1 MKLKFH
7 YFIYFLSFLTT
18 NQYLIVDEINSLDV
32 SNSKEV
38 CEKFSKKI
46 YDYYSNGNGYKIKD
60 NEIQNVSSKYF
71 DDLFRIINFHSSSG
85 KYNKHLAKHY
95 FFIYFGI
102 FIILIWIAYNIFLN
116 FKIYP
121 HLEVEKDYLKYILL
135 IFINILYLTI
145 FILSLIGAVH
155 SGKIK
160 NNLDEIKCN
169 FYLFNEQYKKGN
181 YDDSYYKDNY
191 WSGAENIINKLNY
204 IKEIYYNIYSITKTV
219 DFKLFENFNNTI
231 DEFLNNVDSSLFE
244 YNFTIE
250 DYKNENDTNISI
262 ITLFPEYSYEWE
274 NYLNSLYIT
283 LNDIINLDIE
293 KMIENIFDYYLN
305 INNTINYTYYI
316 LNENSKIIDRLY
328 ISTFEPWLKFQDEK
342 YDKNIMV
349 FILFIFICIF
359 CFLIIS
365 LEIFRFFLKFRDY
378 IFKIIFH
385 VIWNLLNFL
394 LISIFIFGGY
404 YGIYGTIAKDYSVVI
419 NEIFSQENLNN
430 KYNKIHNKYDNLSI
444 FYNFLYGNYYFNFSE
459 ILNNVKDANSY
470 YQNLNS
476 YLEKFNHLHKNISN
490 MNNLIIF
497 YYKNIFY
504 LTDHSE
510 TYNLSKRIEYINN
523 FTIYYNISEEGNC
536 YSWIN
541 ETWTNETFLNNE
553 NSNNWHYKTME
564 NKLNNNFYNECNNSN
579 NSISENISCNINLYK
594 INKYNI
600 PERYKEYDDGDICEN
615 LYKNI
620 NFNSTYESSKHYK
633 KIFDQINQKTILTD
647 IKDKQKKISLDFEQ
661 ISNNLNSS
669 FYYLYN
675 NISSLCN
682 DYRNIILNISGYATN
697 HTYLKKNIKII
708 IENLNNGYGNRYIKI
723 EKFLVSIGFI
733 LLITQILS
741 IFLINNILIITY
753 YDKNK

>member
-7 YFIYFLSFLTT
+7 YFILYFLSFLTT
-18 NQYLIVDEINSLDV
+18 NQYLIVDEFNSLNV

-38 CEKFSKKI
+38 CKKFSKKI
-46 YDYYSNGNGYKIKD
+46 YDYYSNGKGYNFKD
-60 NEIQNVSSKYF
+60 NEIQNISSQYF
-71 DDLFRIINFHSSSG
+71 EDLFRIVNFHSSSG
-85 KYNKHLAKHY
+85 KYNEHLTKHY

-160 NNLDEIKCN
+160 NNLNEIKCN
-169 FYLFNEQYKKGN
+169 FYLFKDQYKKGS
-181 YDDSYYKDNY
+181 YDYEYNNDYY
-191 WSGAENIINKLNY
+191 WSGAENIIYNLNY
-204 IKEIYYNIYSITKTV
+204 IKEIYYNIYNNITNIDLKV
-219 DFKLFENFNNTI
+219 FENFNNTI
-231 DEFLNNVDSSLFE
+231 DKYLNDDDSSSFE

-262 ITLFPEYSYEWE
+262 ITLFPEYSYEWK
-274 NYLNSLYIT
+274 NYLNSLNIT
-283 LNDIINLDIE
+283 LKNILNLDIE
-293 KMIENIFDYYLN
+293 EIFENISDCYLN
-305 INNTINYTYYI
+305 INDTINYTYNI
-316 LNENSKIIDRLY
+316 LYENSKIIDRLY

-342 YDKNIMV
+342 YDKNIMAL
-349 FILFIFICIF
+349 ILFIFLCIF

-365 LEIFRFFLKFRDY
+365 LEIFRFYLKFRDY

-430 KYNKIHNKYDNLSI
+430 KYNKIHNKYDNLSN
-444 FYNFLYGNYYFNFSE
+444 FYNILYGNYYLNFND
-459 ILNNVKDANSY
+459 ILDNVKEFNKY
-470 YQNLNS
+470 IPILNS
-476 YLEKFNHLHKNISN
+476 YFENFTYLHKNISN

-497 YYKNIFY
+497 YYKNNFY
-504 LTDHSE
+504 LTDHSK
-510 TYNLSKRIEYINN
+510 TYNLSKRIEYINY
-523 FTIYYNISEEGNC
+523 FTMYDISEEGNC
-536 YSWIN
+536 SWIN
-541 ETWTNETFLNNE
+541 ETWTNETFLNDE
-553 NSNNWHYKTME
+553 NSNNWEYETME
-564 NKLNNNFYNECNNSN
+564 NKFNISFDNECNNTK
-579 NSISENISCNINLYK
+579 SEKSCIINLYN
-594 INKYNI
+594 ISKYNI
-600 PERYKEYDDGDICEN
+600 PERYKRNDDDICEN
-615 LYKNI
+615 IYENI

-633 KIFDQINQKTILTD
+633 KIFDQINQKTILQD
-647 IKDKQKKISLDFEQ
+647 IKKEQKNISLNFEQ

-669 FYYLYN
+669 INYSYN
-675 NISSLCN
+675 NILSLCN
-682 DYRNIILNISGYATN
+682 EYQNINTNISGYATN

-723 EKFLVSIGFI
+723 EKILVSIGFV
-733 LLITQILS
+733 LLMTQILS
-741 IFLINNILIITY
+741 IFIINNVLIITY